1 MNAISTEFGVVD
13 IEAEMRNLRRGL
25 TWASALGTVF
35 WAVTGLAVW
44 GVL

>member
-1 MNAISTEFGVVD
+1 MNAIPTEFGVVD

-25 TWASALGTVF
+25 AWASALGTAF

-44 GVL
+44 GIL